1 MTAQRDG
8 TAEAVT
14 SIAFVL
20 IPRFNM
26 MTLTTT
32 IEPLRVANYITP
44 EKLYDWCY
52 LSADGG
58 TVVASNGMTLET
70 TAIADA
76 KRPMDLIFVC
86 GSWGCEHYVRPNLFN
101 WLRRKERSGVTLAAM
116 ELGVYVLA
124 RAGLLSG
131 RLATTHWSCM
141 AGFAERF
148 PRVLLREQLFTVDRK
163 ILTCAGGTA
172 GLDLMLHQISRRHGQ
187 QLASEVAEQIMH
199 YPIRGPEAGQ
209 RQTLGGL
216 TAELHPQVKVAIG
229 LMERTIE
236 EPISVPEIAAEVG
249 ISQRQLERLFKRFMG
264 CSAVQFNQLLR
275 LQYARVLLT
284 STRLSIREVSAAC
297 GFNSMSY
304 FSQAF
309 TKCFEKRPSDYR
321 QAWPD
326 NEAAPAWPG
335 TVFSFIEKSRLIAAR
350 TRETSH

>member
-1 MTAQRDG
+1 MTSQTERAAG
-8 TAEAVT
+8 AVT

-32 IEPLRVANYITP
+32 IEPLRIANYITP

-58 TVVASNGMTLET
+58 EVVASNGMTVAT
-70 TAIADA
+70 TAVADA
-76 KRPMDLIFVC
+76 QQPMDVIFVC

-101 WLRRKERSGVTLAAM
+101 WLRRRERIGTTLAAT

-141 AGFAERF
+141 AGFAEQF
-148 PRVLLREQLFTVDRK
+148 PSVLLREQLFTVDRN

-172 GLDLMLHQISRRHGQ
+172 GLDLMLHQIARWHGQ

-199 YPIRGPEAGQ
+199 YPIREPAAGQ

-216 TAELHPQVKVAIG
+216 TSEIHPQVKVAIA
-229 LMERTIE
+229 LMEQHIE
-236 EPISVPEIAAEVG
+236 EPISIPEIAAEVG
-249 ISQRQLERLFKRFMG
+249 ISQRQMERLFRRFMG

-326 NEAAPAWPG
+326 NEVAPTWPG
-335 TVFSFIEKSRLIAAR
+335 TVFSFIEKSRSMAERAR
-350 TRETSH
+350 DTSH

>member
-1 MTAQRDG
+1 MKKPADPA
-8 TAEAVT
+8 AEATT

-26 MTLTTT
+26 MALTAT

-44 EKLYDWCY
+44 KTLYDWVY

-58 TVVASNGMTLET
+58 AVTASNGMSLAT
-70 TAIADA
+70 TAVAEA
-76 KRPMDLIFVC
+76 KRPMGMIFIF
-86 GSWGCEHYVRPNLFN
+86 GSWGCEHYHRPKLLS
-101 WLRRKERSGVTLAAM
+101 WLRRMERSGIVLASM
-116 ELGVYVLA
+116 ELGLYILA

-141 AGFAERF
+141 AGFAEQF
-148 PRVLLREQLFTVDRK
+148 PSVLMREQLFTIDRK

-172 GLDLMLHQISRRHGQ
+172 GLDLMLHQISQQHGQ
-187 QLASEVAEQIMH
+187 QLASEVADQIMH
-199 YPIRGPEAGQ
+199 YPVRPAEAGQ

-216 TAELHPQVKVAIG
+216 KAEIHSHVKAAIAV
-229 LMERTIE
+229 MERNIE
-236 EPISVPEIAAEVG
+236 EPLTVPEIAAEVG
-249 ISQRQLERLFKRFMG
+249 ISQRQLERLFRRFMG

-309 TKCFEKRPSDYR
+309 SRCFEKRPSDYR
-321 QAWPD
+321 QAWP
-326 NEAAPAWPG
+326 EGEPAPAWPG
-335 TVFSFIEKSRLIAAR
+335 TVFSFIERSRKTAPR
-350 TRETSH
+350 G